1 MTHKILVTAMLVA
14 GIGSMTY
21 PLQAPADEP
30 AAIAPDSVQ
39 TMPVPATTTPAPAP
53 TTSALA
59 TTTPAPDHIRPG
71 DKLYIPSDDFG
82 LALSAAIL
90 KKKVQVAVVT
100 DSTKADFFLRST
112 SKSTK
117 EGGAERVAKVLA
129 FGFGAGSG
137 THFDAAV
144 TIANR
149 DGVVVF
155 AHNSKKDNFQSAAQN
170 VAGKLKSHIA
180 EGVAQAKQN

>member
-1 MTHKILVTAMLVA
+1 MKRNSLMAAMLVA
-14 GIGSMTY
+14 GLGGMFC
-21 PLQAPADEP
+21 PLWAKAEEP
-30 AAIAPDSVQ
+30 APVATDSVQ
-39 TMPVPATTTPAPAP
+39 ATPVPATTTPPVTTTAP
-53 TTSALA
+53 A

-71 DKLYIPSDDFG
+71 DKLYVPSDDFG
-82 LALSAAIL
+82 LALSGAIL

-100 DSTKADFFLRST
+100 DSTKADFWLRST

-149 DGVVVF
+149 DGVIVF
-155 AHNSKKDNFQSAAQN
+155 AHNSKKGDFQSAAQN
-170 VAGKLKSHIA
+170 VASKLKNHIE
-180 EGVAQAKQN
+180 EGVALAKKN